1 MISTLTRSFFGGGSY
16 REIVAQILDEMPPDP
31 TDKEDAVYAAL
42 FLGKPAEALDAAEQ
56 LDVWLATHLADL
68 MEPIDLIDSET
79 DEYVVPSEMRLTYA
93 NGRL

>member
-1 MISTLTRSFFGGGSY
+1 
-16 REIVAQILDEMPPDP
+16 MPSDP
-31 TDKEDAVYAAL
+31 TDREDAVYSAL

-79 DEYVVPSEMRLTYA
+79 DECVVPTSIA
-93 NGRL
+93 NDSR